1 MVGTETGNW
10 KDLIKLNSNERRK
23 EWKKISSSDGEADEE
38 YFWYGGLEDEE
49 TIQIVCHTDL
59 FLILFKT
66 QPKV

>member
-49 TIQIVCHTDL
+49 TTSECVSYR
-59 FLILFKT
+59 FVFNSF
-66 QPKV
+66 